1 MLRNRELACFTAL
14 LAVLSAVS
22 IASGFLLSPA
32 AGVLAL
38 LSAVAYA
45 FSFFL
50 FTRMRYQRIAL
61 LSERIDQVLHDAD
74 LYFDTMEEGELA
86 ILQSEIGKLVL
97 RIRTQNEA
105 LLREKNRLA
114 DSLADVAHQLRTPLT
129 SANIILTLLA
139 DESDGRQRK
148 ALLRDAERSFLQM
161 EWLLDSLLKLS
172 RLDAGIVLF
181 QREQVSVEKLFSAA
195 LHPLLISLELRNITI
210 KTAVPEGTAIFGDF
224 PWLCEAL
231 GNILKNCMEQAGE
244 NGSIFLS
251 CKDTLLYIE
260 LVIRDSGPGFSTED
274 LPHLFE
280 RFYRG
285 KSANPDG
292 YGIGLSLCRTII
304 VQQGGTITAR
314 NHPQGGAVFTIRFP
328 K

>member
-244 NGSIFLS
+244 NGSLLLS
-251 CKDTLLYIE
+251 CKDTLLYTE
-260 LVIRDSGPGFSTED
+260 LEIRDSGPGFSTED